1 MPICHNIA
9 SNIAT
14 SLPSC
19 GASVPVPYGGKPRQI
34 MVDIDGPALFAKG
47 LSATDVSLAINAQ
60 NLVLPA
66 GTAKLGA
73 REYNVRLNSS
83 PDSVAALNDLPIKQV
98 GNTTIYLRDVAQV
111 LSEYHVNILSCTSQT
126 STDRV
131 AKFRFD
137 FELADPN
144 HLESILWAV
153 KRVESVYAAY
163 RVLPGH
169 AKLEA
174 GA

>member
-1 MPICHNIA
+1 M
-9 SNIAT
+9 
-14 SLPSC
+14 
-19 GASVPVPYGGKPRQI
+19 
-34 MVDIDGPALFAKG
+34 
-47 LSATDVSLAINAQ
+47 
-60 NLVLPA
+60 
-66 GTAKLGA
+66 
-73 REYNVRLNSS
+73 
-83 PDSVAALNDLPIKQV
+83 
-98 GNTTIYLRDVAQV
+98 

-153 KRVESVYAAY
+153 KRVDSVYAAY

-169 AKLEA
+169 AKA
-174 GA
+174 GV